1 MSGYQFHFEVSARMI
16 HDLHLK
22 GNHLLV
28 FALLDHYTKK
38 NGFCVHSC
46 GTIADMLGLNFGTVA
61 NAIRSLHKHNRYIE
75 IEKSYTSD
83 NDLVHKIRTIV

>member
-46 GTIADMLGLNFGTVA
+46 GTIADMLGLASSTVR
-61 NAIRSLHKHNRYIE
+61 NAINSLRINNYIE
-75 IEKSYTSD
+75 TEKVLTSD
-83 NDLVHKIRTIV
+83 GSTLHKIRTIV